1 LYSELN
7 ISNNETK
14 LLDNLVR
21 FIRLLRKSG
30 VNIGT
35 ESSINVLKAIKSL
48 KIGTRDEFY
57 WGLHS
62 SLINK
67 NEDRELFDQCFY
79 LFWQNPKIME
89 QMFNLLLPQIG
100 KQSAPKNQK
109 KKLKRIEDNILKK
122 PSNTDIER
130 RNEIKFDSEMSWSNK
145 SMIKSKDFEMMSLN
159 EIKNAQK
166 EIKKLLFH
174 FKKYK
179 SRRWEKKENGS
190 RISQKDTLRK
200 SIRNNA
206 FINLLKK
213 SQIKKNKPLVLLIDI
228 SGSMENYSRIMLF
241 FSHLLINI
249 HKNVEVFIFGTKLT
263 RITKFFQNNDIDFA
277 LNKVGNLVT
286 DWSAGTKIAS
296 SLAEFNQNWSRRIL
310 AQNQTLLFISDGL
323 DRDNEKNLEFEVKR
337 LSLFSSKFIWLN
349 PLLRFSKFEPKV
361 KSIKIILKYV
371 DDFVPIHN
379 IKSIE
384 SLVKKII

>member
-1 LYSELN
+1 MYSELN

>member
-1 LYSELN
+1 MYSELN

-109 KKLKRIEDNILKK
+109 KN
-122 PSNTDIER
+122 
-130 RNEIKFDSEMSWSNK
+130 
-145 SMIKSKDFEMMSLN
+145 
-159 EIKNAQK
+159 
-166 EIKKLLFH
+166 
-174 FKKYK
+174 
-179 SRRWEKKENGS
+179 
-190 RISQKDTLRK
+190 
-200 SIRNNA
+200 
-206 FINLLKK
+206 
-213 SQIKKNKPLVLLIDI
+213 
-228 SGSMENYSRIMLF
+228 
-241 FSHLLINI
+241 
-249 HKNVEVFIFGTKLT
+249 
-263 RITKFFQNNDIDFA
+263 
-277 LNKVGNLVT
+277 
-286 DWSAGTKIAS
+286 
-296 SLAEFNQNWSRRIL
+296 
-310 AQNQTLLFISDGL
+310 
-323 DRDNEKNLEFEVKR
+323 
-337 LSLFSSKFIWLN
+337 
-349 PLLRFSKFEPKV
+349 
-361 KSIKIILKYV
+361 
-371 DDFVPIHN
+371 
-379 IKSIE
+379 
-384 SLVKKII
+384 

>member
-1 LYSELN
+1 MYSELN

-249 HKNVEVFIFGTKLT
+249 HKDVEVFIFGTKLT

>member
-1 LYSELN
+1 
-7 ISNNETK
+7 
-14 LLDNLVR
+14 
-21 FIRLLRKSG
+21 LRKSG